1 MAVSAEVWISIF
13 ATVLAAVTYGAI
25 AALAI
30 KRPGLDDIQ
39 HRAFVACFACGFPM
53 LAVVNC
59 QYSHFI
65 YLMLLQAGIPVAI
78 GAGRIVR
85 KGTALID

>member
-1 MAVSAEVWISIF
+1 MAVQVEVWISIL
-13 ATVLAAVTYGAI
+13 AAVLAAVVYGAI
-25 AALAI
+25 AMLAI

-53 LAVVNC
+53 LAIVNC

-78 GAGRIVR
+78 VAGRIVR
-85 KGTALID
+85 EGTTLID